1 MRHQGGRK
9 PFIFGLRSWQPY
21 IQYRRS
27 VQDDHHEQLSHKRM
41 HPLTNPPA
49 DRHYLKTVV
58 RFFGVSQSQNH
69 SYLQMNYTHTHTV
82 GMYKQQS
89 KWGWSIIQLQQE
101 SLVWCL
107 FCPRKWHS
115 TVPSRLRHT
124 CCALPRSSPRSC
136 ICRCI
141 ANRMMRRKC
150 SPPEL
155 SIHNL

>member
-69 SYLQMNYTHTHTV
+69 SYLQMNYTHTPWECTNNSRSGDGLSYSYNRKV
-82 GMYKQQS
+82 LCGVCS
-89 KWGWSIIQLQQE
+89 ALE
-101 SLVWCL
+101 SGIPQCLLAFGTLVVHFPDPPL
-107 FCPRKWHS
+107 G
-115 TVPSRLRHT
+115 V
-124 CCALPRSSPRSC
+124 AYAAASP
-136 ICRCI
+136 I
-141 ANRMMRRKC
+141 
-150 SPPEL
+150 E
-155 SIHNL
+155 